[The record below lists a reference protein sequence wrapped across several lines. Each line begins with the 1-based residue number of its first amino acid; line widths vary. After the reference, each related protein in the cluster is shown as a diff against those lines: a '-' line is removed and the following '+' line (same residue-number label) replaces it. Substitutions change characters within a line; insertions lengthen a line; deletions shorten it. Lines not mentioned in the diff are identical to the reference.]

1 MNIKSEKTLNLLS
14 KIIFIIYIG
23 LIIWIVMFKC
33 NLIDSIND
41 AYLFLKD
48 MSIKERILVFS
59 TPFKNYFMESINS
72 PKYVFT
78 EDDLLN
84 VIIFIPMGLYLS
96 YFIKNKKFLKALLIT
111 FGVSLFFEVFQLFTV
126 IGSFTI
132 HDLMTNVI
140 GGIIGYL
147 VYKLIFI
154 KKESKHRTTILNV
167 ISIIGIIVFVPILL
181 YGIINTIKHF
191 DFYIDILTRRL

>member
-33 NLIDSIND
+33 NLIDSMND
-41 AYLFLKD
+41 AYIFLKD

-96 YFIKNKKFLKALLIT
+96 YFITNRKFLKSLLIT
-111 FGVSLFFEVFQLFTV
+111 FGVSLFFELFQLFTV

-132 HDLMTNVI
+132 QDLMTNVI

-154 KKESKHRTTILNV
+154 KKESKQRTTILNV

>member
-23 LIIWIVMFKC
+23 LIIWIIMFKC
-33 NLIDSIND
+33 NLIDSMTD

-59 TPFKNYFMESINS
+59 TPFKNYFMGSINS

-96 YFIKNKKFLKALLIT
+96 YFIKNKKFLKVLLIT
-111 FGVSLFFEVFQLFTV
+111 FGVSLFFELFQLFTV

-132 HDLMTNVI
+132 QDLMTNVI

-154 KKESKHRTTILNV
+154 KKESKQRTTILNV

>member
-23 LIIWIVMFKC
+23 LIIWIIMFKC
-33 NLIDSIND
+33 NLIDSMND
-41 AYLFLKD
+41 AYIFLKD

-59 TPFKNYFMESINS
+59 TPFKNYFMESVNS
-72 PKYVFT
+72 PKYVFN

-111 FGVSLFFEVFQLFTV
+111 FGVSLFFELFQLFTV

-132 HDLMTNVI
+132 QDLMTNVI

-154 KKESKHRTTILNV
+154 KKESKQRTTILNV

>member
-33 NLIDSIND
+33 NLIDSMND
-41 AYLFLKD
+41 TYIFLKD

-78 EDDLLN
+78 EDDFLN
-84 VIIFIPMGLYLS
+84 VIIFIPMGIYLS
-96 YFIKNKKFLKALLIT
+96 YSIKNKKFLKALLIT
-111 FGVSLFFEVFQLFTV
+111 FGVSLFFELFQLFTV
-126 IGSFTI
+126 IGAFTI
-132 HDLMTNVI
+132 HDLITNVT

-154 KKESKHRTTILNV
+154 KKESKQRTTILNV

-181 YGIINTIKHF
+181 YAIINTIKHF

>member
-1 MNIKSEKTLNLLS
+1 
-14 KIIFIIYIG
+14 
-23 LIIWIVMFKC
+23 MFKC
-33 NLIDSIND
+33 NLIDSMND
-41 AYLFLKD
+41 AYIFLKD

-96 YFIKNKKFLKALLIT
+96 YFIKNRKFLKSLLIT
-111 FGVSLFFEVFQLFTV
+111 FGVSLFFELFQLFTV

-132 HDLMTNVI
+132 QDLMTNVI

-154 KKESKHRTTILNV
+154 KKESKQRTTILNV

>member
-23 LIIWIVMFKC
+23 LIIWIIMFKC
-33 NLIDSIND
+33 NLIDSMTD

-59 TPFKNYFMESINS
+59 TPFKNYFLESINS

-96 YFIKNKKFLKALLIT
+96 YFIKNKKFLKVLLIT
-111 FGVSLFFEVFQLFTV
+111 FGVSLFFELFQLFTV

-132 HDLMTNVI
+132 QDLMTNVI

-154 KKESKHRTTILNV
+154 KKESKQRTTILNV

-181 YGIINTIKHF
+181 YAIINTIKHF

>member
-23 LIIWIVMFKC
+23 LIVWVIMFKC
-33 NLIDSIND
+33 NLIDSLNMT
-41 AYLFLKD
+41 YEYLKD
-48 MSIKERILVFS
+48 MNIKERFLIFS
-59 TPFKNYFMESINS
+59 TPFKNYFLESVNS

-96 YFIKNKKFLKALLIT
+96 YFIKNKKFLKSLLIT
-111 FGVSLFFEVFQLFTV
+111 FGVSLFFELFQLFTV

-132 HDLMTNVI
+132 QDLMTNVI

-181 YGIINTIKHF
+181 YAIINTIKHF

>member
-33 NLIDSIND
+33 NLIDSMND
-41 AYLFLKD
+41 AYIFLKD

-96 YFIKNKKFLKALLIT
+96 YFIKNRKFLKSLLIT
-111 FGVSLFFEVFQLFTV
+111 FGVSLFFELFQLFTV

-132 HDLMTNVI
+132 QDLMTNVI

-154 KKESKHRTTILNV
+154 KKESKQRTTILNV

>member
-23 LIIWIVMFKC
+23 LIIWIIMFKC
-33 NLIDSIND
+33 NLIDSMND

-111 FGVSLFFEVFQLFTV
+111 FVVSLFFELFQLFTV

-132 HDLMTNVI
+132 QDLMTNVI

-154 KKESKHRTTILNV
+154 KKESKQRTTILNV

>member
-23 LIIWIVMFKC
+23 LIIWIIMFKC
-33 NLIDSIND
+33 NLIDSMND
-41 AYLFLKD
+41 AYIFLKD

-59 TPFKNYFMESINS
+59 TPFKNYFMESVNS

-96 YFIKNKKFLKALLIT
+96 YFIKNKKFLKVLLIT
-111 FGVSLFFEVFQLFTV
+111 FGVSLFFELFQLFTV

-132 HDLMTNVI
+132 QDLMTNVI

-154 KKESKHRTTILNV
+154 KKESKQRTTILNV